1 MYEGV
6 KLVNLTPHPIVLSR
20 PDEGFHLVVPSED
33 KDNPARVEETTV
45 EVSPGYYT
53 VKYGEVYGL
62 PDPEEGTIYIVSAMV
77 RSAVPHRTDVY
88 SPASSLAT
96 RNELGHIVS
105 VPGLV
110 R

>member
-1 MYEGV
+1 M
-6 KLVNLTPHPIVLSR
+6 
-20 PDEGFHLVVPSED
+20 VPSED
-33 KDNPARVEETTV
+33 KDNPARVSETTV
-45 EVSPGYYT
+45 EVSPGFYT
-53 VKYGEVYGL
+53 VQYGEVYGL